1 VVDGVEAGAAAA
13 PEPAP
18 ELPLEA
24 DAFAPPPPPKRFAD
38 ELRGPDEDETV
49 FAVFEDVIV
58 TEEPVEAVVELA
70 AAELAFAPRED
81 IRFPCMLPRLPMS
94 RGAVMAAKR
103 SAPIEPLTR
112 SVRCT
117 SPTATTAVRIA
128 VEAGPPPP
136 SLGDRRSR
144 LR

>member
-1 VVDGVEAGAAAA
+1 MDGVDTGAAVA
-13 PEPAP
+13 PELAP

-24 DAFAPPPPPKRFAD
+24 DAFAPPRPLKRFAD
-38 ELRGPDEDETV
+38 ELRSPDEAETV
-49 FAVFEDVIV
+49 FAVFEETID
-58 TEEPVEAVVELA
+58 TEELVEAVVELA
-70 AAELAFAPRED
+70 AAELALAPRDD
-81 IRFPCMLPRLPMS
+81 IRFPCMLPRFPMS

-136 SLGDRRSR
+136 SFGDRRSR